1 MDKIEL
7 KPCPFCGGEAYIFE
21 TPTYHTR
28 SHPYSIRCN
37 LCDLFFGW
45 DADRGKCG
53 GLYETREEAA
63 AAWNRRADDTGWIP
77 TKDRLPKPYEE
88 VLVFP
93 PYATGICAA
102 YLTAPKPGQCWVVPL
117 GGGITHLNVYAISQ
131 WRPLPAP
138 PAKGNGEAVKCLF
151 GRSG

>member
-77 TKDRLPKPYEE
+77 VTESLPGYGEMVLCYISAWSGSFFGILLPDEIEGNKWIVLPSGFGPTEE
-88 VLVFP
+88 V
-93 PYATGICAA
+93 
-102 YLTAPKPGQCWVVPL
+102 
-117 GGGITHLNVYAISQ
+117 TH

-138 PAKGNGEAVKCLF
+138 PVEKEEE
-151 GRSG
+151 SQ